1 MYLRKI
7 VLLVS
12 FLFVFIS
19 CSKGTKT
26 TYKKRV
32 AYEFDLDSL
41 KKVHDYNLI
50 IEEQDSIIKYAYENV
65 LDSTKNINFKFFPNS
80 NRILFSFFELKEDK
94 TSNYI
99 NDSLSA
105 SAFNLYK
112 LKDNVMDGD
121 RAMFFNKDYGL
132 LNIDTGWRMKLVIL
146 KNQDNLE
153 EAKNIIDYLKTDVR

>member
-1 MYLRKI
+1 MFLRKI
-7 VLLVS
+7 IFVITI
-12 FLFVFIS
+12 LFVFAS
-19 CSKGTKT
+19 CSKGSKIMHE
-26 TYKKRV
+26 KRV
-32 AYEFDLDSL
+32 AYEFDLDYL
-41 KKVHDYNLI
+41 KKVHQYNLV
-50 IEEQDSIIKYAYENV
+50 IEEQDSIIKYSYENV

-94 TSNYI
+94 TSKYI

-105 SAFNLYK
+105 SPFNLYK

-132 LNIDTGWRMKLVIL
+132 LNIDTGWRMKLIIL

-153 EAKNIIDYLKTDVR
+153 EAKKIINRLNN